1 MRSRGGRERSL
12 RPPEALIL
20 GCGSA
25 AHAHAAMLARV
36 DPGLP
41 LVFASRDGER
51 ARATAAAHGGTA
63 ICGYDAALARAAGG
77 IAVIATPPANHRALT
92 LAALEQGWHVVVEK
106 PAFPAVEDFD
116 AVADAARRTG
126 RLVLV
131 AENYTYKPAVARLR
145 RAIGS
150 GAIGELLLVSVNALK
165 RQRREGWRGDRAVCA
180 GPLLEGGVHWID
192 LMTNLGL
199 AVRGVT
205 ARRSGRD
212 GEDSVHALFEYAGGA
227 VGALN
232 FSWEAFSPLGGVR
245 LSRIYGRRGS
255 IAFESNGAF
264 VAVLG
269 RRPSLYVSPPRELS
283 GQPAMW
289 RAFLRAVARE
299 QDPDHSLTR
308 AREVVDLVE
317 RIYRDI
323 GVTREQPAL
332 APA

>member
-1 MRSRGGRERSL
+1 M

-20 GCGSA
+20 GCGAA
-25 AHAHAAMLARV
+25 AHAHARTLARV
-36 DPGLP
+36 ARGLP

-51 ARATAAAHGGTA
+51 ARAAAAAHGGTA
-63 ICGYDAALARAAGG
+63 VHGYDAALARASGG
-77 IAVIATPPANHRALT
+77 IAVIATPPASHRELA
-92 LAALEQGWHVVVEK
+92 LAALDQGWHVVVEK

-116 AVADAARRTG
+116 AVAAAARRAG

-150 GAIGELLLVSVNALK
+150 GAIGDVLLVSVNALK
-165 RQRREGWRGDRAVCA
+165 RQRREGWRDDRAVCA

-199 AVRGVT
+199 DVRGLT

-212 GEDSVHALFEYAGGA
+212 GEDSVHVLFDYAGGA
-227 VGALN
+227 VGALH
-232 FSWEAFSPLGGVR
+232 FSWEAFAPLGGVR

-255 IAFESNGAF
+255 VAFESNGAF

-289 RAFLRAVARE
+289 RAFLHAVAAE
-299 QDPDHSLTR
+299 ADPDRSLAR
-308 AREVVDLVE
+308 AREVVGLVE
-317 RIYRDI
+317 RIYREI
-323 GVTREQPAL
+323 GATREQPAL